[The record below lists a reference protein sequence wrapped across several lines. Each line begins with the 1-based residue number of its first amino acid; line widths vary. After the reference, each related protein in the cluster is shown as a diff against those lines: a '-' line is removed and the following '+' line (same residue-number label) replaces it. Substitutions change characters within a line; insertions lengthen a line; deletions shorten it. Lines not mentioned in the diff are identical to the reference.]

1 MQKRY
6 LIDMV
11 VSQIEGQ
18 THGLAE
24 SHGCYL
30 LETADSAKTYG
41 VGEQRFNVVRHSDHF
56 PIALVGLSQQE
67 HGTQLLI
74 TDEPHCQRQ
83 GERFDHDAF
92 ADFADLVLAS
102 LNRDWKVKAID

>member
-18 THGLAE
+18 THGVAE

-30 LETADSAKTYG
+30 LETQDSAKTYG
-41 VGEQRFNVVRHSDHF
+41 VGEQRFDVVRRSDTV
-56 PIALVGLSQQE
+56 PIALVGLTQEE
-67 HGTQLLI
+67 HGTHLLV
-74 TDEPHCQRQ
+74 TDEPHSERQ
-83 GERFDHDAF
+83 GEGFDHDAF
-92 ADFADLVLAS
+92 SGFADLLLES
-102 LNRDWKVKAID
+102 LSSEWKVEVIE